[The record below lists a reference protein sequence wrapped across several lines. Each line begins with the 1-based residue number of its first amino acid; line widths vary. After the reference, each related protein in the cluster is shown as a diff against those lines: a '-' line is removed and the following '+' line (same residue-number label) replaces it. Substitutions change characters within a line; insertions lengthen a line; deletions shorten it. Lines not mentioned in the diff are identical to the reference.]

1 MPCGPILFPFV
12 SSILSGAWL
21 VGVGPYSYRLAAQE
35 CSLPQRGFPPPK
47 QFDWRDYFL
56 GLLHPCCFHYSAAV
70 PRSGHR
76 KNPHLFDHGRGTA
89 VLSFTWTPRIFHY
102 CGRDIRWP
110 TVYHWLKVQRRR
122 RTFFSPCKNRA
133 CSVGG
138 YGRSAESSPLVSADI
153 SPPLSS
159 FLWMQAPRPMLS
171 LRDGNAKI
179 SLTMS
184 TSDLTNVLSW
194 RQALFCG
201 GAVDDLL
208 LAGEVTQA

>member
-1 MPCGPILFPFV
+1 MPCEPILFPFV

-21 VGVGPYSYRLAAQE
+21 VSVGPYSYRLAAQE
-35 CSLPQRGFPPPK
+35 CSLPQRVFTPPK

-89 VLSFTWTPRIFHY
+89 VLSCTWTPRIFHY

-110 TVYHWLKVQRRR
+110 TVCHWLKAQRRR

-138 YGRSAESSPLVSADI
+138 YGRSAEFSPLVSVRI
-153 SPPLSS
+153 YLRPLVRS
-159 FLWMQAPRPMLS
+159 FGYKHRDLCSLCEMATPKFPFLCQHPTSQMCFHGGRHFFVGGLWT
-171 LRDGNAKI
+171 I
-179 SLTMS
+179 C
-184 TSDLTNVLSW
+184 SW
-194 RQALFCG
+194 L
-201 GAVDDLL
+201 VK
-208 LAGEVTQA
+208 